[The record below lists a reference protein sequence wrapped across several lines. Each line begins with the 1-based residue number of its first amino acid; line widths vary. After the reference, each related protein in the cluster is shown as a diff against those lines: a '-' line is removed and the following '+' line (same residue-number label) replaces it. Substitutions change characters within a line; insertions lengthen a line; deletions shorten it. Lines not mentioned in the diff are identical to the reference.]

1 MKDANCTEII
11 APLLPAIARRRQR
24 LAPATTLLQA
34 GAAKRQL
41 PCRRALLAL
50 LLTALLWQAPPSLAQ
65 DPAAAQNPADDTTE
79 TDPAASGTPEVTPQG
94 TPQATPQITPQVPP
108 NPPQPSPYGS
118 REERDMQLL
127 AEEQPEASAIWLTA
141 LDTPFLSLYQADTS
155 GNPVGAVL
163 IVNAAGQHS
172 DWPSSSANLRLS
184 LPQFGWHT
192 LSTELPAPAP
202 TPVPERTFSP
212 AGVPGKASA
221 PANDPDGADTE
232 NTVAE
237 ETTTTE
243 DAGEESTDD
252 ETDAAEP
259 DAGAASTE
267 EPQTPD
273 SNLDNNLDDAP
284 NNAPKNGA
292 NNGANPASPAAE
304 TAPEHAPEDLALAR
318 LQASIDFLH
327 QQGQFNI
334 VLLGHGIG
342 AARAAC
348 FVNQLPLANPNAQS
362 RPIRALV
369 LVNPRNHIEGSDINL
384 PECLRD
390 PQLPVL
396 DVYHGRQLLDRR
408 EAQARLHRSRRL
420 GLRNYQQLRL
430 PPEAHLARSS
440 GNQEGSESRLARRVR
455 GFLERHARGTS
466 RNSSN

>member
-34 GAAKRQL
+34 GAAQRHL
-41 PCRRALLAL
+41 PRRRALLAL
-50 LLTALLWQAPPSLAQ
+50 LLTALLCQAPPSLAQ
-65 DPAAAQNPADDTTE
+65 DPAAAQNPANDATE
-79 TDPAASGTPEVTPQG
+79 ADPATSNTPEVTPK
-94 TPQATPQITPQVPP
+94 TTPQVTP
-108 NPPQPSPYGS
+108 NPPQVSPDPPQPPRYQS

-127 AEEQPEASAIWLTA
+127 AEEQAVASAIWLTA
-141 LDTPFLSLYQADTS
+141 LDTPFLSLYQPDTS
-155 GNPVGAVL
+155 GKPVGAVL

-172 DWPSSSANLRLS
+172 DWPSSTANIRLS

-202 TPVPERTFSP
+202 APVPERTFSP
-212 AGVPGKASA
+212 AGIPDKTGD
-221 PANDPDGADTE
+221 PAADQEGADTE
-232 NTVAE
+232 NTAAE
-237 ETTTTE
+237 EATTTQDT
-243 DAGEESTDD
+243 GEESTDD
-252 ETDAAEP
+252 KTDAAEP
-259 DAGAASTE
+259 DSGAAPAE
-267 EPQTPD
+267 QPQAPA
-273 SNLDNNLDDAP
+273 NDNRNS
-284 NNAPKNGA
+284 
-292 NNGANPASPAAE
+292 GANPAPAAE
-304 TAPEHAPEDLALAR
+304 EAAPEHPPEELALAR

-348 FVNQLPLANPNAQS
+348 FIKQLPLANPNAQS

-369 LVNPRNHIEGSDINL
+369 LVNPRNHIEGSDIDL

-420 GLRNYQQLRL
+420 GLGNYQQLRL

-440 GNQEGSESRLARRVR
+440 GSQEGSESRLARRVR